1 MLEVGFK
8 TYYDRFILAAR
19 ASKERGDAEK
29 TAEKLLSYSCNL
41 LLDEEADGKL
51 KLIRSICEDG
61 YIYFEV
67 EPFDFSLERFSGIKD
82 ALVSIIS
89 AFSEEYPGEIT
100 VE

>member
-1 MLEVGFK
+1 MSRQYNVSANIK
-8 TYYDRFILAAR
+8 
-19 ASKERGDAEK
+19 SKNG
-29 TAEKLLSYSCNL
+29 TS
-41 LLDEEADGKL
+41 
-51 KLIRSICEDG
+51 

-67 EPFDFSLERFSGIKD
+67 EPFDFSLERFLGIKD